1 MSTRTG
7 VSKGDVIKKFK
18 SLHATYFVTR
28 GAMISTV
35 PDVLAEQFIRDA
47 PADYVWHERYCSYA
61 SNKENIRT
69 VTVDVPVFGKWF
81 EVGLDRPLVPEHRR
95 EFEEYFGFG
104 GHCDGYTE
112 NRIVFRFLN
121 EVDTSQGS
129 IQSIMLPEGSSE
141 DDPVDAEYAKNA
153 LRLLVV
159 GGYVKYWAAVSEL
172 ETWFIDVA
180 GLREIIEAKNGL
192 AVYIFEHM
200 RPK

>member
-1 MSTRTG
+1 

-35 PDVLAEQFIRDA
+35 PDILAEQFIRDA
-47 PADYVWHERYCSYA
+47 PAEYVWHERYCSYA

-81 EVGLDRPLVPEHRR
+81 EVGLDRPLVPEHRS

-104 GHCDGYTE
+104 GHCDGYSE

-121 EVDTSQGS
+121 DVNTSQGS
-129 IQSIMLPEGSSE
+129 IQSILLPEG
-141 DDPVDAEYAKNA
+141 
-153 LRLLVV
+153 R
-159 GGYVKYWAAVSEL
+159 AVSEL